1 MFEKGSWIVC
11 ERTGICRVEEV
22 GCTPPLSAADPHRRY
37 YKLSPLEG
45 NGTVYLPTDTK
56 AFVRPV
62 LTKEEVDALI
72 ASIPH
77 IEQKK
82 CDSENPHLLAAYYRT
97 FLQSHQCESLIQ
109 LMKTAYAQTEDQEK
123 SGRKPRKID
132 LEFQK
137 CAEERLYKEFALVL
151 GIPYTEVEGYI
162 ARVIER
168 EEQAQS

>member
-1 MFEKGSWIVC
+1 M
-11 ERTGICRVEEV
+11 
-22 GCTPPLSAADPHRRY
+22 
-37 YKLSPLEG
+37 EG

-123 SGRKPRKID
+123 SGRKPLSARNSRHRRGRNDGQSGGFIQKGFDAKDGNPFPRPASRK
-132 LEFQK
+132 
-137 CAEERLYKEFALVL
+137 A
-151 GIPYTEVEGYI
+151 
-162 ARVIER
+162 
-168 EEQAQS
+168 